1 MYYTITNRIQWK
13 IVWQAAICPKM
24 QGTVSGARALHL
36 FPVNSGNSARSL
48 EIVQSIFDNTA

>member
-1 MYYTITNRIQWK
+1 MWK
-13 IVWQAAICPKM
+13 PGRAAYSGGRRGSRPSWQDL
-24 QGTVSGARALHL
+24 GGATLHL

>member
-1 MYYTITNRIQWK
+1 MLRIAK
-13 IVWQAAICPKM
+13 IVIIYKNNI
-24 QGTVSGARALHL
+24 HL